1 MRDLIDGGNDAV
13 FLGIQ
18 RDKSNVDGD
27 NLSAFDYFDG
37 GYDTFS
43 RDDDSRD
50 ASEVL
55 DDDFNNF
62 LSSPGFKLF
71 KKETGSKKARNRW
84 KKLSKSKQ
92 EQYKDRAGRSAVG
105 GFIDRNLSSIKDD
118 VNQTLDKIAPGA
130 VKDAEYCNNNY
141 GTKKGFFAGKR
152 VALSPSRSAFLG
164 LIKLNYRGLATRMGA
179 FLDRDLK
186 NWKKLEKK
194 YCKLGGGADSLRKS
208 VNQGKNK
215 KPLLCGA
222 KCKAKLPANFS
233 GYSIDG
239 LDFDYNYPTGAEE
252 TAAAAA
258 TASPVLSA
266 IGATLTAISAITS
279 PASDI
284 ANDIKS
290 VVEKDE
296 EKDDQS
302 LTPEERREAE
312 QNFEN
317 ASNAVEDAAEQ
328 TAGFGEGANKLLLPL
343 GALVVAVVLLKSF
356 GK

>member
-18 RDKSNVDGD
+18 REKSNVDGD

-37 GYDTFS
+37 GYATFD
-43 RDDDSRD
+43 RADEGRD
-50 ASEVL
+50 ASEGV
-55 DDDFNNF
+55 DEDFSNF
-62 LSSPGFKLF
+62 LSSPGYKLF
-71 KKETGSKKARNRW
+71 KDETGGGRKQW
-84 KKLSKSKQ
+84 KKLSNAKQ
-92 EQYKDRAGRSAVG
+92 KEYKDRAGRSSVG

-118 VNQTLDKIAPGA
+118 VNQTLDKVAPGA
-130 VKDAEYCNNNY
+130 VADAEYCSDNY
-141 GTKKGFFAGKR
+141 GTKKGFFTGKR
-152 VALSPSRSAFLG
+152 VALSPSRSAFLA
-164 LIKLNYRGLATRMGA
+164 LIKLNYRGLASRMGA
-179 FLDRDLK
+179 FLDRDPQ

-194 YCKLGGGADSLRKS
+194 YCTLGGGVDSLRKS

-215 KPLLCGA
+215 QPLLCGA

-233 GYSIDG
+233 GYSLDG

-258 TASPVLSA
+258 TATPVLTS
-266 IGATLTAISAITS
+266 ISATLTAISAITS

-290 VVEKDE
+290 VVEQDE

-312 QNFEN
+312 ENFEN
-317 ASNAVEDAAEQ
+317 ASNAVQNAAEQ
-328 TAGFGEGANKLLLPL
+328 TAGIGGGANKLLLPL
-343 GALVVAVVLLKSF
+343 GALVAAVVLLKSF

>member
-13 FLGIQ
+13 FLGIE
-18 RDKSNVDGD
+18 RDKRNVDGD
-27 NLSAFDYFDG
+27 TLSAMDYFDG
-37 GYDTFS
+37 GEAFT
-43 RDDDSRD
+43 RDDRGRD
-50 ASEVL
+50 PSEGF
-55 DDDFNNF
+55 DDDFEDF
-62 LSSPGFKLF
+62 LSSPGYKLF
-71 KKETGSKKARNRW
+71 KSETGKGRRQW
-84 KKLSKSKQ
+84 KKLSNAKQ
-92 EQYKDRAGRSAVG
+92 QQYKDRAGRSAVG
-105 GFIDRNLSSIKDD
+105 GFINRNLTSIKDD
-118 VNQTLDKIAPGA
+118 VNDAIDKLAPGA
-130 VKDAEYCNNNY
+130 KEDAEYCNNNY

-164 LIKLNYRGLATRMGA
+164 LIKLNYRGLASRMGA
-179 FLDRDLK
+179 FLDRDPN

-194 YCKLGGGADSLRKS
+194 YCTLGGGADSLRKS

-222 KCKAKLPANFS
+222 RCKAKLPANFS
-233 GYSIDG
+233 GYSLDG

-258 TASPVLSA
+258 TASPILAS

-296 EKDDQS
+296 EEDDKS
-302 LTPEERREAE
+302 LTPDEREAAE
-312 QNFEN
+312 KNFEN
-317 ASNAVEDAAEQ
+317 AENAVNNATEQ

-343 GALVVAVVLLKSF
+343 GALVAAVVLLKSF